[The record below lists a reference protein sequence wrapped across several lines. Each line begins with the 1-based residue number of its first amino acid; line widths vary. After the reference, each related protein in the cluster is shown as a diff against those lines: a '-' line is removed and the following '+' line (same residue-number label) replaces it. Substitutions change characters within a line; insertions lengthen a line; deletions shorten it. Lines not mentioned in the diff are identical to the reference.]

1 MTAFQEIWTPWIIGP
16 FLWLAGISGM
26 TTVAYVLLKWSGVEE
41 KRRELSWVTFI
52 SIALA
57 LVFVVADLSRP
68 WNMPSAIMSAVFGG
82 TFGWTR
88 SWMSVGIA
96 LLSVMLV
103 LTLLLAVRHAGI
115 GALRPLVDA
124 KWYDALLLLVGIA
137 VTIYSGFLIAA
148 APGVPF
154 WNTALIPVLWIISAS
169 VCATAVV
176 ELLVHSEAVSK
187 AATRYGLALDAAEL
201 LAVFALVSLAL
212 YGGSRAARAS
222 AAALAYGEL
231 AAPFWI
237 GVVALGILAPL
248 LIDLYLAKRENKFLA
263 VTAAVL
269 ALIGTLLL
277 RILVLQAGV
286 FEPLV

>member
-26 TTVAYVLLKWSGVEE
+26 TSVAYVLLKWSGVEE
-41 KRRELSWVTFI
+41 RRRELSWVAFI
-52 SIALA
+52 SIVLA
-57 LVFVVADLSRP
+57 LVFVVADLARP

-88 SWMSVGIA
+88 SWMAVGIA
-96 LLSVMLV
+96 LLLVMLV
-103 LTLLLAVRHAGI
+103 LTLLLALRYTGA

-124 KWYDALLLLVGIA
+124 KWFDALLLLVGVA

-176 ELLVHSEAVSK
+176 KLLVHSEAVSK
-187 AATRYGLALDAAEL
+187 AATRYSLALDAAEL
-201 LAVFALVSLAL
+201 LAVFALINLAL
-212 YGGSRAARAS
+212 YGGSRAARTS
-222 AAALAYGEL
+222 AEALAYGYL

-248 LIDLYLAKRENKFLA
+248 FIGLYLAKRENKYLA
-263 VTAAVL
+263 ATAAVL
-269 ALIGTLLL
+269 ALLGALLL
-277 RILVLQAGV
+277 RVLVLQAGV
-286 FEPLV
+286 FEAPV

>member
-1 MTAFQEIWTPWIIGP
+1 MTAFQEIWNPWLIGP

-26 TTVAYVLLKWSGVEE
+26 TAVAYVLLKWSGVEE

-52 SIALA
+52 SLALA

-88 SWMSVGIA
+88 SWMAVGIA
-96 LLSVMLV
+96 LLLVMLV
-103 LTLLLAVRHAGI
+103 LTLLVALRHAGI

-124 KWYDALLLLVGIA
+124 KWYDALLLLVGVA

-176 ELLVHSEAVSK
+176 KLLGHSEAVSK
-187 AATRYGLALDAAEL
+187 AATRYGFALDAAEL

-212 YGGSRAARAS
+212 YGGSRAARTS
-222 AAALAYGEL
+222 AEALAYGDL

-248 LIDLYLAKRENKFLA
+248 FIGLYLAKRENKYLA
-263 VTAAVL
+263 ATAALL
-269 ALIGTLLL
+269 ALIGALLL
-277 RILVLQAGV
+277 RVLVLQAGV
-286 FEPLV
+286 FEAPV